1 MWTFEPTKYRTQK
14 NIETERLDANSY
26 GYIDVDSG
34 ELIVNATRQWDPKF
48 QDKNKQNRDISKF

>member
-48 QDKNKQNRDISKF
+48 